1 MKIAYQ
7 GVPGSYSES
16 CAKKNYP
23 SCETIS
29 CKTFDECFQ
38 MAKNDNSIR
47 TIIPESNKTTGNIGI
62 EYLIFKFRLN
72 IYAEHFYK
80 ISHNLLGIKGSKITD
95 IKDVYSHAQA
105 LSQSSIFIKKNNLTE
120 QVRADTAGSA
130 KYILEKKDKTKAAI
144 ASSLSAEIY
153 DLEIIEKDIQD
164 NKENFTRFLLMGK
177 DIVQPEND
185 NNSYVTSFLFKLKSK
200 PAALYSALQGMAING
215 VNMIKLQSFPEK
227 NSFSSYFFL
236 CEVEGH
242 IDDQKIKNSLEDLSY
257 HCMDM
262 AVLGIF
268 KADKL
273 RKK

>member
-7 GVPGSYSES
+7 GIPGSYSES
-16 CAKKNYP
+16 CAKENYP
-23 SCETIS
+23 GCETIS
-29 CKTFDECFQ
+29 CKTFDECFE
-38 MAKNDNSIR
+38 MASSDKSIR

-62 EYLIFKFRLN
+62 EYLIFKYRLN
-72 IYAEHFYK
+72 IYAEHFFK
-80 ISHNLLGIKGSKITD
+80 ISHNLLGLKGTKIKD

-130 KYILEKKDKTKAAI
+130 KFVSETKDKTKAAI
-144 ASSLSAEIY
+144 ASSLSSEIY
-153 DLEIIEKDIQD
+153 GLEIVDKDIQD

-177 DIVQPEND
+177 EIIQPENK
-185 NNSYVTSFLFKLKSK
+185 NRSYITSFVFKLKSK
-200 PAALYSALQGMAING
+200 PAALYSALQGMAVNG

-236 CEVEGH
+236 CEVEDH
-242 IDDQKIKNSLEDLSY
+242 IDNQKIKNSLEDLNY
-257 HCMDM
+257 HCEDM
-262 AVLGIF
+262 SVLGVF
-268 KADKL
+268 EADKL